1 MELGRCFFEPQ
12 NNPHGYAFQPSNGD
26 TVPVLSVKSFRKLLN
41 LLWLKSQSDKFSG
54 FTNLHD
60 FSDIIIPSIP

>member
-26 TVPVLSVKSFRKLLN
+26 AVILCCLLN
-41 LLWLKSQSDKFSG
+41 PSGSFSIY
-54 FTNLHD
+54 FD
-60 FSDIIIPSIP
+60 